1 MAIQESD
8 YMDFGNGI
16 IGDDT
21 FDVWRKKTN
30 RVKVELDS
38 VNTTL
43 TTKINTDVANL
54 SSVYIPQS
62 GSATSVSTALQFTNN
77 ITLAN
82 SSLVIGA
89 RTVSESAGKLSVDG
103 GIASTT
109 SLEANTVQANS
120 NLSLGTKTYSVPSSP
135 AINNAVLV
143 TQTDGTLSWQNV
155 SDIFTLSGGLN
166 QTTTVFEE
174 VMPVGSV
181 IPLAGE
187 PNDPNFLLCE
197 GGTALKDTYPDLFDV
212 IGYSY
217 DTGLSGTQQFRL
229 PDYRGRVL
237 VGTQGTSVTFPS
249 SFGAKGGTETL
260 STSNHT
266 LTIDQIPAH
275 RHWSPWVSDDTPL
288 SSAQKTTAKAS
299 PLFGADASDVSL
311 TNLIHLDINNIDATT
326 NNSDYYM
333 YTTYAGGEAGDASL
347 TGLGDVT
354 NAQYTGGSS
363 SSGAAH
369 SHNITASN
377 RVQPYVTVKWY
388 IKAKKN
394 TKIDFKIDIANSGLK
409 STTFGG
415 EPQTLISPVNETIA
429 LGVNPDNTSIA
440 LDNNFKV
447 SIKSNPIVQGKVTVN
462 NGEPTAATHLTT
474 KNYVDSQLTSG
485 ISNPTYTGNQALP
498 ARTTIRAG
506 YAIQH
511 QMAHYDIYRKYI
523 GNTDGSTPTFIDV
536 LDIKMTPRDDNSC
549 FKIDAMINFESNG
562 FSENLVFRLYRKIG
576 SGSFTQVGGSN
587 DSDNPNSMKG
597 MATAFYDDNEDST
610 MNNVK
615 LQFIDAPTTTS
626 EITYSVAFITNTST
640 IFTLNRVLSDNNSG
654 SYEFGSSNMIITEL
668 AGI

>member
-54 SSVYIPQS
+54 SSVYIPQA

-82 SSLVIGA
+82 SNLVIGA
-89 RTVSESAGKLSVDG
+89 RTVSESSGKLSVDG
-103 GIASTT
+103 AISSSTSVEAST
-109 SLEANTVQANS
+109 LQASS
-120 NLSLGTKTYSVPSSP
+120 NLTLGTKSYSVPSSP
-135 AINNAVLV
+135 AINNAVL
-143 TQTDGTLSWQNV
+143 TANTNGNLSWQNV
-155 SDIFTLSGGLN
+155 ADIFTLSGGLN

-174 VMPVGSV
+174 VMPVGAV
-181 IPLAGE
+181 IPLAAST
-187 PNDPNFLLCE
+187 NDPNFLVCE
-197 GGTALKDTYPDLFDV
+197 GGSVSKSSFPELYEVLKNGGSTCIYGETSTEF
-212 IGYSY
+212 
-217 DTGLSGTQQFRL
+217 TL
-229 PDYRGRVL
+229 PDYSGRVL
-237 VGTQGTSVTFPS
+237 VGTGGTSVSFPS
-249 SFGAKGGTETL
+249 SFGTSGGSGTL
-260 STSNHT
+260 STANHT

-275 RHWSPWVSDDTPL
+275 RHRFVDNAGNNLFAIADDNRGSANGDTRGTDTIDNIQGPNETP
-288 SSAQKTTAKAS
+288 AQDTAINHTT
-299 PLFGADASDVSL
+299 
-311 TNLIHLDINNIDATT
+311 
-326 NNSDYYM
+326 
-333 YTTYAGGEAGDASL
+333 
-347 TGLGDVT
+347 
-354 NAQYTGGSS
+354 YTGGGADGGINGGTTAEDDLSS
-363 SSGAAH
+363 LSGTSGH
-369 SHNITASN
+369 SHNITAAN
-377 RVQPYVTVKWY
+377 RVQPYVTVKWF
-388 IKAKKN
+388 IKAKPN
-394 TKIDFKIDIANSGLK
+394 SKIDFKINVANSGLK
-409 STTFGG
+409 STDGSG
-415 EPQTLISPVNETIA
+415 EPQTIISPVNETIA
-429 LGVNPDNTSIA
+429 LSVNPDNTSIA
-440 LDNNFKV
+440 LDNNSKV

-462 NGEPTAATHLTT
+462 NGEPTAANHLTT

-485 ISNPTYTGNQALP
+485 ISNPTYTGNQALS

-511 QMAHYDIYRKYI
+511 QMAHYDVFKEYA
-523 GNTDGSTPTFIDV
+523 GNTNGSTPTYIDV

-562 FSENLVFRLYRKIG
+562 SSENLVFRLYRKIG

-587 DSDNPNSMKG
+587 DSDNPLSMKG
-597 MATAFYDDNEDST
+597 IATAFYDNEEGST

-640 IFTLNRVLSDNNSG
+640 IFTLNRVVTDTNSG